1 MSLEKVLV
9 NPQLKP
15 LFPRNPLPEDLPPL
29 SRQEQRERV
38 DVLERLSE
46 FDDLEK
52 EIKVVRKLLLERL
65 NQLPERN

>member
-1 MSLEKVLV
+1 MFPP
-9 NPQLKP
+9 NQLP
-15 LFPRNPLPEDLPPL
+15 VVRL
-29 SRQEQRERV
+29 SKQEQRERV

-52 EIKVVRKLLLERL
+52 EIQLVRKFLLERL